1 MNQGFNKDENDAMI
15 ALRAVTEYNNIA
27 KMTTEYVIIEQNF
40 LAG

>member
-1 MNQGFNKDENDAMI
+1 MNQGFNEEDTAAMI
-15 ALRAVTEYNNIA
+15 ELRAVTEYNNIA